1 MSSKQNYD
9 SKQLSERDSE
19 LRSLLTDISEGNQ
32 NSLKTF
38 YDRTSNMVYGLAMK
52 ILKVPEE
59 AEEVVMDIYTNVW
72 NNAHKYN
79 PDRAAP
85 LTWLL
90 MITRSRCIDHIR
102 SNSKRVSSEVKKDDE
117 FISRVESGMQNPE
130 QINQLGDDRKVIKE
144 ALGNL
149 SENQR
154 KTIELAYFS
163 GYTQTEIAEELDQPL
178 GTIKSWARLGMIK
191 LREVMVKGGS

>member
-191 LREVMVKGGS
+191 LREVMVKGDS

>member
-38 YDRTSNMVYGLAMK
+38 YDRTSNMVYGLAIK

-191 LREVMVKGGS
+191 LREVMVKGDS

>member
-38 YDRTSNMVYGLAMK
+38 YDRTSNMVYGLAIK